1 MIIIQIKPLL
11 ILFSD
16 LHVEGNLAVKVGQVI
31 VHISVLSHLFC
42 TFRFC
47 CTFFAQFGFVAPFLH
62 NSVLLHL
69 FCTILDISNR
79 FFVKI

>member
-31 VHISVLSHLFC
+31 VHISVLSHLFWNWQKEVNKVIDVQ
-42 TFRFC
+42 
-47 CTFFAQFGFVAPFLH
+47 AEVFLTGLSSH
-62 NSVLLHL
+62 KS
-69 FCTILDISNR
+69 
-79 FFVKI
+79 

>member
-31 VHISVLSHLFC
+31 VHISVLSHLF
-42 TFRFC
+42 
-47 CTFFAQFGFVAPFLH
+47 
-62 NSVLLHL
+62 
-69 FCTILDISNR
+69 
-79 FFVKI
+79 